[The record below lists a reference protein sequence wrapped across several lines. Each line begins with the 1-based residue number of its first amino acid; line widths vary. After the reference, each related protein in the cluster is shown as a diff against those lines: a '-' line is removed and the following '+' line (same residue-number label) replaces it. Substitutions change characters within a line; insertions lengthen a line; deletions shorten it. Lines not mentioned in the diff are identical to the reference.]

1 MDNSK
6 LQMSIYSFDVINN
19 IIIHSFKTIIEEI
32 FKLNFNKAFYAINSI
47 QYSYLMADDI
57 LKNTN
62 RDNLNQITIN
72 SFNHIYESYCIAIKT
87 LLNLKQIRGD
97 DVVYVSD
104 IQTYYNSYI
113 LSDVVLYAQH
123 TLQHI
128 NIIKNIRDHIR
139 VIIEL
144 IYPPN
149 CDLFWYTEMND
160 VINKLFEYNTKIID
174 DHNLIV
180 NANNKQI
187 ILLQCDNTQQQ
198 KTNINDNNNA
208 LNLKLNDQ
216 IKQDIE
222 SVSTA
227 SSYDNI
233 DFKNNYF
240 RKNRRNR
247 NTHKKTLY

>member
-1 MDNSK
+1 MI
-6 LQMSIYSFDVINN
+6 IY
-19 IIIHSFKTIIEEI
+19 
-32 FKLNFNKAFYAINSI
+32 L
-47 QYSYLMADDI
+47 
-57 LKNTN
+57 
-62 RDNLNQITIN
+62 
-72 SFNHIYESYCIAIKT
+72 FNHIIFQHI
-87 LLNLKQIRGD
+87 IR
-97 DVVYVSD
+97 YP
-104 IQTYYNSYI
+104 NSFI
-113 LSDVVLYAQH
+113 LSNVVLHAQH
-123 TLQHI
+123 ILQHI

-149 CDLFWYTEMND
+149 YDLLWYTEMND

-198 KTNINDNNNA
+198 KTNINDNNNT

-233 DFKNNYF
+233 DY
-240 RKNRRNR
+240 
-247 NTHKKTLY
+247 KKQLFSQKQT